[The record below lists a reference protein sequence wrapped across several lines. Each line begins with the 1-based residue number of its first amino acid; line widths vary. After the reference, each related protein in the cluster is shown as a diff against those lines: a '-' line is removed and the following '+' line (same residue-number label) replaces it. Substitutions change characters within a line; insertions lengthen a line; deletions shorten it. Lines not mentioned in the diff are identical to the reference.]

1 MDQWRWRD
9 SSWGECREA
18 SVVLL
23 GAASRTMKM
32 MALEVVFRKV
42 GRKMSIT
49 YTVYGISRLRRLER
63 DATLWTLEVAVVTVR
78 AFPVGWCF
86 NSAIYN

>member
-1 MDQWRWRD
+1 M
-9 SSWGECREA
+9 
-18 SVVLL
+18 LL